1 VKRRVIDVS
10 RLPTMAFGAKDPLW
24 WSVLCLIA
32 IEGTMLVLL
41 ALSYLYVSDRTHP
54 FPPTHYTKLVAILS
68 TVEVVLWILAGIPQQ
83 LSSRAAVRGDL
94 KRMRLYL
101 VLATLIGIV
110 ATVLRIWVFK
120 ELPFRWNDHAYGS
133 VVWGMLGVQFTHCAT
148 GVLED
153 AIFCVILFVVPIEE
167 KHRTDINV
175 TTPLMWFVT
184 AGALLCWAIIF
195 LPVLLGGG
203 R

>member
-24 WSVLCLIA
+24 WSVMCLIA

-153 AIFCVILFVVPIEE
+153 AIFCVILFVGPVEE

>member
-153 AIFCVILFVVPIEE
+153 AIFCVILFVGPIEE